1 MGFGLDD
8 ALGIGKIALPFVAS
22 AFGAKSQNDINER
35 QVGLSQEQ
43 MAFQERMSSTAYQ
56 RAVADMK
63 AAGLNPMLAYSQGGA
78 SSPGG
83 SMPVLGNPG
92 AAALGAAATAAQT
105 AQVRATTEKTEAETD
120 NVNADTALKAVQAQA
135 AAASANQVNATA
147 DSTRQ
152 EMQSFAKR
160 MEKLG
165 YDTKTAEH
173 GAVVAGTEARE
184 ASILWNSAEAR
195 MAAEA
200 QRLIAQ
206 AKLFDLEVPE
216 AVSRAAFWVSPFGK
230 AAPLRSTVWI
240 RPAVC
245 WGRPARF
252 VVCVRLL
259 AKLLPGKLSSASSWR
274 IHDY

>member
-1 MGFGLDD
+1 
-8 ALGIGKIALPFVAS
+8 
-22 AFGAKSQNDINER
+22 
-35 QVGLSQEQ
+35 
-43 MAFQERMSSTAYQ
+43 
-56 RAVADMK
+56 
-63 AAGLNPMLAYSQGGA
+63 
-78 SSPGG
+78 
-83 SMPVLGNPG
+83 
-92 AAALGAAATAAQT
+92 
-105 AQVRATTEKTEAETD
+105 
-120 NVNADTALKAVQAQA
+120 
-135 AAASANQVNATA
+135 
-147 DSTRQ
+147 
-152 EMQSFAKR
+152 MQSFAKR

-230 AAPLRSTVWI
+230 AAPFTEYGLI

-259 AKLLPGKLSSASSWR
+259 AKLLPGKLSSGVVVANPRLLSNIPARRFYDSQGCFAFSLCL
-274 IHDY
+274 

>member
-92 AAALGAAATAAQT
+92 AAARCGGHGRSDGAG
-105 AQVRATTEKTEAETD
+105 
-120 NVNADTALKAVQAQA
+120 
-135 AAASANQVNATA
+135 SCH
-147 DSTRQ
+147 
-152 EMQSFAKR
+152 
-160 MEKLG
+160 
-165 YDTKTAEH
+165 Y
-173 GAVVAGTEARE
+173 
-184 ASILWNSAEAR
+184 
-195 MAAEA
+195 
-200 QRLIAQ
+200 
-206 AKLFDLEVPE
+206 
-216 AVSRAAFWVSPFGK
+216 GK
-230 AAPLRSTVWI
+230 D
-240 RPAVC
+240 
-245 WGRPARF
+245 G
-252 VVCVRLL
+252 
-259 AKLLPGKLSSASSWR
+259 GG
-274 IHDY
+274 DG